1 MKKKFKF
8 LLFIITL
15 LNLIFYNSVSYSKDK
30 CLQYFDVLESEYDKY
45 QPDLSPRFEREGFG
59 FYLLSK
65 WDEDKDQWVYYQDN
79 DGYYYVGK
87 IIEPELVNK
96 IFWKQKIISMNGKDL
111 RKLNLKKGE
120 NFFLD
125 LFPDQD
131 LVDLKLEGM
140 KTFSVKRS
148 KGTIIHPYSDIY
160 ILSLDIDEKLKK
172 IEARIEID
180 AAHSF
185 TEDDVMY
192 ELAMEELSEKND
204 DGKITSTKDCF
215 YEVEKWNKSNFANPA
230 NFYLADVHSTDYSKF
245 ESYIGLKSY
254 TQLVE
259 WMKNSG
265 WDNELRVNYS
275 EIGTHLFNINFKYH
289 NFPFDKQTIIIK
301 LINNVDMDSGLLAL
315 SDYSKKY
322 LMEFQKK
329 NNISGWDI
337 VDNRLVYGNYQGP
350 VDNYPSSTAS
360 LEIDIERK
368 SGYYLYKVILPIVII
383 LIVCWASLWIRPQE
397 LESKLTITI
406 VCLLSLI
413 AYNFIIDGEIPK
425 LAYLTIIDWII
436 LTSYFYAALPN
447 ILGIYFY
454 NLHVSKKNIK
464 LLRFESIAKKYGI
477 ISYLLAVIFIIFF
490 NVSTNYENASTM
502 FAWLVSR

>member
-15 LNLIFYNSVSYSKDK
+15 FSLIIYNSVSYSKDK
-30 CLQYFDVLESEYDKY
+30 CLQYFDTLESEYDKY
-45 QPDLSPRFEREGFG
+45 RPELSPLFERDGFG
-59 FYLLSK
+59 FSLLSK
-65 WDEDKDQWVYYQDN
+65 WDEDKDDWVYYQDD

-96 IFWKQKIISMNGKDL
+96 IFRKQKIISIDGKDL
-111 RKLNLKKGE
+111 RQLNLDRDE
-120 NFFLD
+120 NWFID
-125 LFPDQD
+125 LFPDRD

-148 KGTIIHPYSDIY
+148 EGTIVEPYSDIY

-180 AAHSF
+180 AAHF
-185 TEDDVMY
+185 FNDDDTMY

-204 DGKITSTKDCF
+204 DGEIISTKDCF

-245 ESYIGLKSY
+245 ESYISLKPY
-254 TQLVE
+254 TQQVE

-265 WDNELRVNYS
+265 WDNELRVKYS

-289 NFPFDKQTIIIK
+289 NFPFDKQTIIVK
-301 LINNVDMDSGLLAL
+301 LINNLDMEEGLLKV

-329 NNISGWDI
+329 NNISGWNI

-350 VDNYPSSTAS
+350 VDNNPSSTVS

-383 LIVCWASLWIRPQE
+383 LIVCWASLWIRPKE

-454 NLHVSKKNIK
+454 NLYVSKKNTKLIK
-464 LLRFESIAKKYGI
+464 FEGIAKKYGI
-477 ISYLLAVIFIIFF
+477 ISYLFAVIFIIFF

-502 FAWLVSR
+502 FAWLVAK